1 MKKLIPADTVDAK
14 GNVWETVGEN
24 IRNGANEFSDDD
36 LRLLVN
42 ILFPVGS
49 VYCGENAF
57 ILSVGK
63 WERPEA
69 GKTLPVTYS
78 ADVLSSS
85 LTRSS
90 FVVGKQETHE
100 LTISLRMWKRV
111 E

>member
-24 IRNGANEFSDDD
+24 IRNGANKFSDDD
-36 LRLLVN
+36 IRLLVN
-42 ILFPVGS
+42 ILFPIGS

-63 WERPEA
+63 WEQSDS
-69 GKTLPVTYS
+69 GKTLPVIYS
-78 ADVLSSS
+78 TDILSSS
-85 LTRSS
+85 LTRST
-90 FVVGKQETHE
+90 FVVGNQQTRE
-100 LTISLRMWKRV
+100 LAISLRMWKRV

>member
-24 IRNGANEFSDDD
+24 IRNGANKFSDDD
-36 LRLLVN
+36 IRLLVN
-42 ILFPVGS
+42 ILFPIGS

-63 WERPEA
+63 WEQSDS
-69 GKTLPVTYS
+69 GKTLPVAYS
-78 ADVLSSS
+78 TDTLSSS
-85 LTRSS
+85 LMRSA
-90 FVVGKQETHE
+90 FVVTEQEARS
-100 LTISLRMWKRV
+100 LAISLRMWKRV